1 MNKEKSNHLV
11 HFAVTIISKDRPGI
25 VADTSEVLFRLG
37 CNIED
42 SSCTMLG
49 GDFALILIIS
59 HEAPFS
65 KSRLSDEFKALQER
79 TGLVVNLR
87 TLHEDE
93 LAPVKDEGEL
103 CLISV
108 YGSDQPGIVYRVT
121 KALAERKVNITDLNT
136 RLIGTKEAPVYVL
149 MLEAILP
156 SGMTV
161 EATSQMLEFL
171 RTELNVEI
179 GVRAITPVSLELIV
193 SGRKHRCPYKKY

>member
-1 MNKEKSNHLV
+1 MNSEKIRHFA

-25 VADTSEVLFRLG
+25 VADTTEVLFRLG

-49 GDFALILIIS
+49 GDFAMILIVT
-59 HEAPFS
+59 HEKPFLKS
-65 KSRLSDEFKALQER
+65 KLSDEFRTLQER
-79 TGLVVNLR
+79 TGLAVHLR

-93 LAPVKDEGEL
+93 ISPVKDEGEL

-121 KALAERKVNITDLNT
+121 KALAENRVNITDLNP
-136 RLIGTKEAPVYVL
+136 RLIGAKEEPVYVL

-156 SGMTV
+156 AGMTV
-161 EATSQMLEFL
+161 DSTSQILEPL
-171 RTELNVEI
+171 RKELNVEI
-179 GVRAITPVSLELIV
+179 GVRAITPVSL
-193 SGRKHRCPYKKY
+193 

>member
-1 MNKEKSNHLV
+1 MNSERIKHFA

-25 VADTSEVLFRLG
+25 VAETTEVLYRLG

-42 SSCTMLG
+42 SSSTVLG
-49 GDFALILIIS
+49 GDFAMILIVS
-59 HEAPFS
+59 HEKPFS
-65 KSRLSDEFKALQER
+65 KTMLSDEFRILQER
-79 TGLVVNLR
+79 TGLVVNVR

-93 LAPVKDEGEL
+93 ISPVKASGEL

-121 KALAERKVNITDLNT
+121 RALAESRVNITDLNT
-136 RLIGTKEAPVYVL
+136 RLIGTKEEPVYVL

-156 SGMTV
+156 AGLTV
-161 EATSQMLEFL
+161 DETSQMLETL

-179 GVRAITPVSLELIV
+179 GVRSITPVSL
-193 SGRKHRCPYKKY
+193 

>member
-1 MNKEKSNHLV
+1 MHKERNNLA

-121 KALAERKVNITDLNT
+121 RALADSKVNITDLNT

-156 SGMTV
+156 PGMTV
-161 EATSQMLEFL
+161 DSTSQMLEFL

-179 GVRAITPVSLELIV
+179 GVRAITPVSL
-193 SGRKHRCPYKKY
+193 